1 MSVMPL
7 TNKIKCGLLTLL
19 MLLAVSSCGI
29 RNHPDPVSGVEEGR
43 DNLSGENAAEE
54 IASEAE
60 NHPVAVADF
69 AYLELDEPMRW
80 EDRMAI
86 GGDWLYYVDMVTEE
100 GDGETWERTHW
111 AVCRRALSGEEDPRL
126 LWTSETIVAM
136 CTLQSLFLDGD
147 GNCYTFWSFYA
158 EDDLG
163 ETSAAKP
170 TGYSLEKRDGEGMLI
185 WRMEYTPE
193 ELAGMGNTLGQGTA
207 SEDGRIFLYHIG
219 PGESIFAFGQD
230 GSFIERY
237 TPELETLEGV
247 AAGKEGRAYA
257 YCVTGESPVFAQLG
271 NGEGIYSC
279 PMKPL
284 QVYSGWEEGIYL
296 CSGEGLW
303 RYIPEDGET
312 KMLWGWGDEYVQ
324 INGSNVQLLTGS
336 GEAVH
341 LLCREQFESGK
352 SSLKRTKQVLTLVNI
367 RFESSQD
374 YPGKEIITMELSD
387 YFGQFESHTE
397 YLVQRFNRQSKEYKV
412 EIIPHEGLYEEE
424 LERQLLQGKGPDLV
438 GVRQMDVL
446 DLAAK
451 GAFEELGDYY
461 AGSNAVR
468 GEDILDSV
476 MRASTVAGK
485 NVLVIPDFYI
495 EMPQAFRTEELEQDT
510 ENWTPLQFLE
520 FAKGKRMFRDQ
531 SPGIAFHYCM
541 GIPSGA
547 YFVDFENR
555 ECHFDTEEFRQ
566 ILEECRQWESYQYTF
581 SGWDPLLAYS
591 ENWDWVL
598 ENRPYCEAQDFVLV
612 DEGAMSV
619 GYPGWGG
626 AECELRTEEIYA
638 INSASGNKEGAWS
651 FLEFLLSKET
661 QDGIDWAFPVRKDSF
676 EEDLTDPYVNPV
688 YMDLKEF
695 SEEDAEAVRK
705 WVDSAVYDQWPGM
718 SSVWWILIDEAAM
731 YFAGDADLDTTV
743 EKIQTRV
750 QLYLD
755 EL

>member
-29 RNHPDPVSGVEEGR
+29 RNTPDPVSGVEEGR
-43 DNLSGENAAEE
+43 INTSGENTSEETGVAETE
-54 IASEAE
+54 S
-60 NHPVAVADF
+60 HPVAVADF
-69 AYLELDEPMRW
+69 TYLELDEPMRW

-86 GGDWLYYVDMVTEE
+86 GSDWLYYVDMITEE
-100 GDGETWERTHW
+100 GEGETWDRTHW
-111 AVCRRALSGEEDPRL
+111 VICRRALSGQEDPSL
-126 LWTSETIVAM
+126 LWASETIVALS
-136 CTLQSLFLDGD
+136 TLRSLFLDGD

-158 EDDLG
+158 EDDFG
-163 ETSAAKP
+163 EKADP
-170 TGYSLEKRDGEGMLI
+170 TGYSLEKRDGEGVLI
-185 WRMEYTPE
+185 WRMEYTPK
-193 ELAGMGNTLGQGTA
+193 ELAGIGQTLGQGTV
-207 SEDGRIFLYHIG
+207 SGDGRIFLYHIG
-219 PGESIFAFGQD
+219 PGESVFAFGQD
-230 GSFIERY
+230 GRYIERY

-257 YCVTGESPVFAQLG
+257 YCVTGETPVFAQLG
-271 NGEGIYSC
+271 SGDGIYSC

-303 RYIPEDGET
+303 RYIPEAGET
-312 KMLWGWGDEYVQ
+312 EMLWGWEDEYVQ
-324 INGSNVQLLTGS
+324 INGSNIQLLSGS
-336 GEAVH
+336 GEAVQ
-341 LLCREQFESGK
+341 LLCREQFDSGK
-352 SSLKRTKQVLTLVNI
+352 SSLKSTKQVLTLANI
-367 RFESSQD
+367 HFESSQD
-374 YPGKEIITMELSD
+374 YPGKQIITMELSD
-387 YFGQFESHTE
+387 YFEEFENHTE

-412 EIIPHEGLYEEE
+412 EIIPHEGLYDEE
-424 LERQLLQGKGPDLV
+424 LKRQLLQGKGPDLV

-461 AGSNAVR
+461 AGSNAVS

-495 EMPQAFRTEELEQDT
+495 KMWQAFRTEELEQAA

-520 FAKGKRMFRDQ
+520 FARGKRMFNEQ
-531 SPGIAFHYCM
+531 SPTIAFYCCM
-541 GIPSGA
+541 GISPGA

-555 ECHFDTEEFRQ
+555 ECHFDTEEFRR
-566 ILEECRQWESYQYTF
+566 ILEECRQWESYPYTS
-581 SGWDPLLAYS
+581 SGGDPLSAYS

-598 ENRPYCEAQDFVLV
+598 EAWPYYEAQDFVLV
-612 DEGAMSV
+612 DEAAMSV
-619 GYPGWGG
+619 GYPGWDG
-626 AECELRTEEIYA
+626 AECELLTEEIYA
-638 INSASGNKEGAWS
+638 INSASENKEGAWR
-651 FLEFLLSKET
+651 FLEFLLSKEM

-676 EEDLTDPYVNPV
+676 EEDLTDPYVNPD
-688 YMDLKEF
+688 YILKEF
-695 SEEDAEAVRK
+695 TKEDAEAVRK

-718 SSVWWILIDEAAM
+718 SSVWWILIDEAGM
-731 YFAGDADLDTTV
+731 YFAGDADLETTV
-743 EKIQTRV
+743 EKIQNRV
-750 QLYLD
+750 QLFLD